1 MYSLTL
7 WCVLITFAVA
17 TLALAVYGIHL
28 YVLLCLFRRRAASR
42 REAQQAIIRTFR
54 ECRCDDQWPVVTSQ
68 IPIYNESEVSRRV
81 MESVAAMDYPEGR
94 HEIQVLD
101 DSTDDTRQVVDA
113 VAAQLVSRGIDA
125 SKHSGVHQ
133 AVGDGGTR

>member
-28 YVLLCLFRRRAASR
+28 YVLLYLFPRRAASR

-54 ECRCDDQWPVVTSQ
+54 ECRCDDQWQVVTSQ
-68 IPIYNESEVSRRV
+68 IRPFEEGDDPDDKISGDVDGQEETIDY
-81 MESVAAMDYPEGR
+81 VATEDLA
-94 HEIQVLD
+94 VLD
-101 DSTDDTRQVVDA
+101 PRVFYGPQSGFSF
-113 VAAQLVSRGIDA
+113 SRFQIHLSIG
-125 SKHSGVHQ
+125 Q
-133 AVGDGGTR
+133 AF